1 MKYIKNFNSE
11 AEYNAFLEGS
21 DYITPNV
28 SYIAETNKVEY
39 SKIMGVY
46 VQHIN
51 GKIYTL
57 ENWSLG
63 GYANEEANGVVAAT
77 AKAAFVIAKNDI
89 SRYAWMPT
97 YSGAVTNLPELS
109 KSAALED
116 YNGYSNTQLI
126 VAYNEDSAAKKCQE
140 YTFPNGKSGYLPSMG
155 ELNIAAENFN
165 AINEALSA
173 IGGTALGYSS
183 TYWSS
188 NQYAGNF
195 HFAWAYRLQDKYIN
209 DSNKTTSWYLRPFTT
224 L

>member
-1 MKYIKNFNSE
+1 
-11 AEYNAFLEGS
+11 
-21 DYITPNV
+21 
-28 SYIAETNKVEY
+28 
-39 SKIMGVY
+39 
-46 VQHIN
+46 
-51 GKIYTL
+51 
-57 ENWSLG
+57 
-63 GYANEEANGVVAAT
+63 
-77 AKAAFVIAKNDI
+77 
-89 SRYAWMPT
+89 
-97 YSGAVTNLPELS
+97 
-109 KSAALED
+109 
-116 YNGYSNTQLI
+116 LI

-188 NQYAGNF
+188 NQCAGNF